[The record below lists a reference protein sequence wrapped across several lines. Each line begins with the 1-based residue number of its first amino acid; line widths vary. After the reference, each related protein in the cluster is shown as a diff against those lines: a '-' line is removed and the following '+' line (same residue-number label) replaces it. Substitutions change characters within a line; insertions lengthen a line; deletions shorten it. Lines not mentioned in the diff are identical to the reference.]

1 MKITPT
7 QAGGQGVSA
16 SQPSPSPREKRP
28 QGVTLG
34 KTQAGQYS
42 PLPGGSLRS
51 ATPSGAPRIGPDGS
65 LASVREGAHS
75 PYGEAIAGIL
85 DRVREAEENEDAD
98 AFAAAI
104 DSAVR
109 LMADAND
116 PTLAAMVALREAIDS
131 QIATRM
137 AELRAGLSAARARAF
152 AGVAP

>member
-16 SQPSPSPREKRP
+16 SQPSPAPREKRP

-65 LASVREGAHS
+65 LASVREGARS

-98 AFAAAI
+98 
-104 DSAVR
+104 VR

-116 PTLAAMVALREAIDS
+116 PTLAAMVTLREAIDS

-137 AELRAGLSAARARAF
+137 AELRAGLSAARERAF